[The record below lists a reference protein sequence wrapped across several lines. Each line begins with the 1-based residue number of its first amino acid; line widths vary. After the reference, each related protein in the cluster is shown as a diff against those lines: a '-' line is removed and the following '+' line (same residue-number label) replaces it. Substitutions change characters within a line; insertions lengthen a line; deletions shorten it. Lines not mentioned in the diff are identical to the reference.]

1 MSTEDFPYEQPQ
13 PSSTGWMTYIDH
25 EVIDETGERIGTV
38 TDVLY
43 EDPPPSAI
51 GTDATPTPT
60 WLVVDPGFLRAA
72 HYVPVAGSYRT
83 ETGAVVVPWHKDWIS
98 NSVKA
103 KGDHL
108 LTAEERNLLAQH
120 YAMVD

>member
-1 MSTEDFPYEQPQ
+1 MQDNE
-13 PSSTGWMTYIDH
+13 TGWMAYIDH
-25 EVIDETGERIGTV
+25 DVIDEAGDQIGTV

-43 EDPPPSAI
+43 EDPPIGAI
-51 GTDATPTPT
+51 GGGAQAQPT

-83 ETGAVVVPWHKDWIS
+83 ETGAVVVPWNKDWVRHG
-98 NSVKA
+98 VKA

-108 LTAEERNLLAQH
+108 LTDEDRNLLTQH
-120 YAMVD
+120 YAVID